1 MYTFSL
7 VLDHIATYIDI
18 VIAIQLQSDY
28 PLPIDQNSN
37 FDCKSVGSW
46 KSVQSGLHPPQ
57 VFVKPAD
64 LNNKATSCPYFY
76 PARACASKGL
86 CDRSWRLYIV
96 CILYIVYKSALFF
109 GTNLISPKILTFRG
123 LF

>member
-1 MYTFSL
+1 MQFH
-7 VLDHIATYIDI
+7 VLHNYYAAGTYLI
-18 VIAIQLQSDY
+18 LY
-28 PLPIDQNSN
+28 
-37 FDCKSVGSW
+37 
-46 KSVQSGLHPPQ
+46 H
-57 VFVKPAD
+57 
-64 LNNKATSCPYFY
+64 Y

>member
-1 MYTFSL
+1 MCTL
-7 VLDHIATYIDI
+7 LNDKGKE
-18 VIAIQLQSDY
+18 VIASLGTIHVSIGHELEDG
-28 PLPIDQNSN
+28 D
-37 FDCKSVGSW
+37 V
-46 KSVQSGLHPPQ
+46 
-57 VFVKPAD
+57 
-64 LNNKATSCPYFY
+64 Y

-86 CDRSWRLYIV
+86 CDRSWRLYIVVTPRAHARARGYVIGRGV

>member
-1 MYTFSL
+1 MILTVAISGKNCFLSAWCLLSIAGKVKFVCLHNVKAPFLALDRTDNISIILCSDQYCAIKLFPSL
-7 VLDHIATYIDI
+7 LY
-18 VIAIQLQSDY
+18 
-28 PLPIDQNSN
+28 
-37 FDCKSVGSW
+37 
-46 KSVQSGLHPPQ
+46 
-57 VFVKPAD
+57 
-64 LNNKATSCPYFY
+64 Y